1 MGSQPQFSPPL
12 TVLKEPLP
20 TPSTGFR
27 GTPTDGPSVV
37 HVDGSGVWHRPRSCP
52 LPTAAEPPRNRRS
65 QTRETVVGAHGLS
78 GSRATGRSCSRDA
91 ESDHPEHRSPNS
103 TVAVWS
109 GIPLGRSAAPKSNR
123 GFLCDEV
130 LHTKLQMSVEDLLKG
145 FAVVAYFPEFEVAI
159 PGGSQFQPNR
169 LAVRRQYSGVR
180 NSL

>member
-52 LPTAAEPPRNRRS
+52 LPTAAEPPRNWRS
-65 QTRETVVGAHGLS
+65 QTRETVVVAHGLS
-78 GSRATGRSCSRDA
+78 GFQEIAFSGRRV
-91 ESDHPEHRSPNS
+91 DHPEHRSPNS
-103 TVAVWS
+103 TVAVLS